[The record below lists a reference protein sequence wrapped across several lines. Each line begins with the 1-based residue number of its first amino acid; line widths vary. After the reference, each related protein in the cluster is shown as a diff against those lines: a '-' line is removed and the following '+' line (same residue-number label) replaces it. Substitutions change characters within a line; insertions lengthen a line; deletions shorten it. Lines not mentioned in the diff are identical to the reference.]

1 VEEAVMAAA
10 VVVVVVHL
18 MIDQVM
24 FVGKNC
30 FSYF

>member
-1 VEEAVMAAA
+1 VEEAVMAA
-10 VVVVVVHL
+10 VVVVVHL

-24 FVGKNC
+24 SVGKNC

>member
-10 VVVVVVHL
+10 VVVVVHL

-24 FVGKNC
+24 SVGKNC